1 MHDVLD
7 THKHH
12 THKHHSRLRQV
23 LVQKVE
29 VGKKLFEVGAH
40 HEQQVV
46 EIIVLEVFDK
56 INSIDPQCFA

>member
-1 MHDVLD
+1 
-7 THKHH
+7 
-12 THKHHSRLRQV
+12 V